1 MIKVNDDLGYSSSFD
16 SCKWFRS
23 KWYLSII
30 VYIILEE
37 KVCTTNH
44 LHWNDHRSS
53 NKNLTNFTHQ
63 LKFFVRNFAQ
73 THQWTNLVSVCT
85 KFTNTFSRQQ
95 ISNIG
100 YSWKC
105 NFLDFYHYW
114 SRSRIKFINPLLI
127 FIYHLF
133 GTKLS

>member
-85 KFTNTFSRQQ
+85 KFTNTFSHQQ
-95 ISNIG
+95 ISNMGIRG
-100 YSWKC
+100 NVISWISTIIDHDHGSS
-105 NFLDFYHYW
+105 LSIHY
-114 SRSRIKFINPLLI
+114 
-127 FIYHLF
+127 
-133 GTKLS
+133 